1 MPNMD
6 LPVPKISQSLD
17 IKKEDFVE
25 FKRNK
30 AGVKK
35 SKTKKHKHIDYY
47 YSSSFIKKYFN
58 V

>member
-1 MPNMD
+1 MD

-25 FKRNK
+25 FNRNK